1 MYHYTDIPLPWD
13 YLCKYSLLLSND
25 LTSSTHI
32 FYIYLY
38 RVTLRTTYFKHARTD
53 QCSLQWTEGSNNIE
67 VHHLAL
73 LHGNLIAACRQ
84 NIRAGDVKVTTNC
97 TGDTELNNS

>member
-1 MYHYTDIPLPWD
+1 MYHYTDVPLPWD

-25 LTSSTHI
+25 LAPPTLLHLPLQSHFNYLLQACKNRSMQFTMDWGVQQYLNTSFGT
-32 FYIYLY
+32 
-38 RVTLRTTYFKHARTD
+38 
-53 QCSLQWTEGSNNIE
+53 
-67 VHHLAL
+67 